1 MARVLAALV
10 LGVLLGATAAWLLRP
25 APLALPDLGDLQPPV
40 TATAPPVEAVVT
52 AAAREGGAG
61 FYRQLADANASE
73 LTSMIRQ
80 AAAEPSSTE
89 RELALAV
96 LLKRHSE
103 LDALGA
109 VRLAREADVGGM
121 ALSAVYGAW
130 ARKAPGQAL
139 AALSTVENPDA
150 AASVAI
156 ALIGALGNDAGA
168 FARVADVLAAR
179 EGEEAFAAA
188 NVAPSPFTP
197 VGPAVSIVAPRSALG
212 LTAQKWAELD
222 PRRALS
228 VAQDVD
234 DERLRLAL
242 EAAAL
247 RSLARSAPDEAFA
260 HLSTHGT
267 GSQQV
272 LLLGGVF
279 AELARTDPQRVL
291 AAASD
296 LPQELRGVALS
307 QALPQLAERDPVAA
321 VRYLESLPPGMERQM
336 FSQTIARSYG
346 KRDAAAALAWARS
359 TPERDNLIGAVL
371 GGVAEQ
377 DPQRA
382 LDLAFELTVPR
393 ERMQAIQFVAMTGAR
408 NDATAEAF
416 ASRLLASDDRLLRGS
431 AGMMLVSMWAQR
443 SPEGAMR
450 WLLANSQNVQPDL
463 FMQVGQQLAMRDPR
477 IALAQS
483 AQVPAAAREQWLQGV
498 AQGYAQND
506 PQGAVNWLAQ
516 FRGEPWH
523 DRAVTTVAMGIAD
536 RDGAAAA
543 RLIDELSGGN
553 LPPQLASTVAMNWAN
568 RDPAAAAAWALERR
582 SEQERATAVRSVVT
596 VWSNQ
601 DAAAAR
607 QWMLRLPQGAMR
619 DGALTTVLATTAMQR
634 PGALDTALLNAFTS
648 DAARQ
653 QAVLQVVQGLA
664 YNDPPRART
673 IVDAYL
679 TDPSLRAQ
687 AERMLDASRN
697 DPRRGPTL
705 SPSPLIMTTTR

>member
-1 MARVLAALV
+1 MTRVLVALV

-25 APLALPDLGDLQPPV
+25 PPLTLADLGDLQPPV
-40 TATAPPVEAVVT
+40 MATAPAADAVVT
-52 AAAREGGAG
+52 AAAREGGAD
-61 FYRQLADANASE
+61 FYRQLADANTSE
-73 LTSMIRQ
+73 LASMIRQ

-109 VRLAREADVGGM
+109 VRLAREAGVGGL

-130 ARKAPGQAL
+130 ARKAPAQAL

-150 AASVAI
+150 AAAVAV
-156 ALIGALGNDAGA
+156 ALIGALGNDAAA
-168 FARVADVLAAR
+168 FDRVADVLAAR
-179 EGEEAFAAA
+179 DGEEAFSTVNAAPGPLTPA
-188 NVAPSPFTP
+188 GAAVA
-197 VGPAVSIVAPRSALG
+197 IVAPRSALG
-212 LTAQKWAELD
+212 LTAQKWADLD
-222 PRRALS
+222 PRRALA

-242 EAAAL
+242 ESTAL
-247 RSLARSAPDEAFA
+247 RSLARIAPDEAFA
-260 HLSTHGT
+260 RLSASGT
-267 GSQQV
+267 ESHQV

-279 AELARTDPQRVL
+279 AELARTDPERAL

-296 LPQELRGVALS
+296 LPQELRRVALQ
-307 QALPQLAERDPVAA
+307 QALPQLAERDPLAA
-321 VRYLESLPPGMERQM
+321 ARYLENLPLGPERQV
-336 FSQTIARSYG
+336 FIQTIARSYG
-346 KRDAAAALAWARS
+346 KRDAVAALAWARS
-359 TPERDNLIGAVL
+359 MPERDNLVGAVL
-371 GGVAEQ
+371 SGVAEQ

-382 LDLAFELTVPR
+382 LDLALELTVPR

-408 NDATAEAF
+408 NDAAAEAF
-416 ASRLLASDDRLLRGS
+416 ANRLLANDDRQLRES
-431 AGMMLVSMWAQR
+431 AGMMLVSTWASR

-450 WLLANSQNVQPDL
+450 WLLANGQNMPPNL

-477 IALAQS
+477 TALAQS
-483 AQVPAAAREQWLQGV
+483 AQIPAAAREQWLQGV

-506 PQGAVNWLAQ
+506 PRAAVDWLAQ
-516 FRGEPWH
+516 FRGEAWH
-523 DRAVTTVAMGIAD
+523 GRAVTTVAMTLAD

-543 RLIDELSGGN
+543 RLIDELSSGG

-607 QWMLRLPQGAMR
+607 QWMLRLPQGPMR
-619 DGALTTVLATTAMQR
+619 DGALTTVLATTAMQK

-653 QAVLQVVQGLA
+653 QAVLQVVQSLA
-664 YNDPPRART
+664 C
-673 IVDAYL
+673 
-679 TDPSLRAQ
+679 
-687 AERMLDASRN
+687 
-697 DPRRGPTL
+697 
-705 SPSPLIMTTTR
+705 